1 MADEEERRPL
11 RHLKFR
17 EFENVSGDLT
27 ADEIRRL
34 YANKMTEL
42 RDNARGNS
50 QALENLKKD
59 KEEEKKEL
67 DEQKSDLGKDPRTFY
82 VKMKERYDSEMSAL
96 AAEYP
101 DQSDPE
107 YSRRA
112 DLIKARF
119 AHVLDKELL
128 DTNQNAYVNKV
139 MDAVE
144 RSEAKISN
152 DLRVAET
159 KTNAENNKLAA
170 SAKMLN
176 DQQKLLEAN
185 PDLYAKLY
193 NIKQR
198 SATHDD
204 PRKDPQTMI
213 AADKKGQP
221 CLAVIMADARFP
233 AGFIVS
239 DGKINFSQD
248 NIDKMTVEMMR
259 QIIDYLDR
267 RGIHGIELPDGID
280 EKLAAAY
287 NEADGANRETE
298 NAVRINEQETPEA
311 EEAPIR
317 PLPEN
322 DGREEIP
329 ASGYTNQDAR
339 DFANE
344 FGGNE
349 TVMAAQTVDYG
360 KLVSNIDDWVFG
372 VGGMNKQ
379 KNWTG
384 FKSYKFKGG
393 WDCWAVYDQGNFKN
407 DELDGKVDKDGYMK
421 VKYAFKIY
429 SRVKKDDKGNDR
441 LEIRYAMPGGKKITD
456 GYAKGVMRMLKKCG
470 MTHVNFPD
478 GLPEEDEGT
487 FRIAAASN
495 GLVPLFKNLSESK
508 VKKMLEEAESKLS
521 AKELVEYKLKL
532 ANWME
537 ECALEDCAKDGKSFD
552 EHKNASLINNLKA
565 EYEYA
570 PVSYTHLTL
579 PTIA

>member
-537 ECALEDCAKDGKSFD
+537 ECALEDCAKDGKSLMNT
-552 EHKNASLINNLKA
+552 KMPA
-565 EYEYA
+565 
-570 PVSYTHLTL
+570 
-579 PTIA
+579 

>member
-67 DEQKSDLGKDPRTFY
+67 DEQKTDLGKDPRTFY
-82 VKMKERYDSEMSAL
+82 IKMKERYDSEMSAL

-185 PDLYAKLY
+185 PDLYARLY

-213 AADKKGQP
+213 AADKKGSP
-221 CLAVIMADARFP
+221 AWRLLWRTRAFRPGLSSATARLIS
-233 AGFIVS
+233 A
-239 DGKINFSQD
+239 
-248 NIDKMTVEMMR
+248 
-259 QIIDYLDR
+259 
-267 RGIHGIELPDGID
+267 
-280 EKLAAAY
+280 
-287 NEADGANRETE
+287 
-298 NAVRINEQETPEA
+298 RIT
-311 EEAPIR
+311 
-317 PLPEN
+317 
-322 DGREEIP
+322 
-329 ASGYTNQDAR
+329 
-339 DFANE
+339 
-344 FGGNE
+344 
-349 TVMAAQTVDYG
+349 
-360 KLVSNIDDWVFG
+360 
-372 VGGMNKQ
+372 
-379 KNWTG
+379 
-384 FKSYKFKGG
+384 
-393 WDCWAVYDQGNFKN
+393 
-407 DELDGKVDKDGYMK
+407 
-421 VKYAFKIY
+421 
-429 SRVKKDDKGNDR
+429 
-441 LEIRYAMPGGKKITD
+441 
-456 GYAKGVMRMLKKCG
+456 
-470 MTHVNFPD
+470 
-478 GLPEEDEGT
+478 
-487 FRIAAASN
+487 
-495 GLVPLFKNLSESK
+495 
-508 VKKMLEEAESKLS
+508 
-521 AKELVEYKLKL
+521 
-532 ANWME
+532 
-537 ECALEDCAKDGKSFD
+537 
-552 EHKNASLINNLKA
+552 
-565 EYEYA
+565 
-570 PVSYTHLTL
+570 LTK
-579 PTIA
+579 